1 MVNDLHV
8 SHWIVMISLL
18 FLSNQALANVSA
30 QVDRTTISIDE
41 TISLSIEVNGDDNG
55 DPDIVPLQ
63 RDFEILSRNQS
74 NSYSLINGSIDSKS
88 TWFLTLR
95 PRHAGTLTIPALL
108 AGKKKTTPITIQVT
122 KASPRQSPG
131 GTAQGNLWIDMSVD
145 PKQIKVQQ
153 QAIITLR
160 IFQAVTLNQAQLSE
174 PASDQAI
181 IIRLG
186 KDKNYQINRDG
197 RNWAVTERRYA
208 IFPQQHGIL
217 TIKPVQLDGTIMAGR
232 SYGSPFQSTSPIRV
246 RSNNAELSVEA
257 IPATWKSDTWLPAKQ
272 VELIE
277 DWPSG
282 EFKVGDSIT
291 RTLTLKANGLSFSQL
306 PELKSLL
313 PDHLKAYAD
322 KPILQ
327 DNPQNDGV
335 HGSRQQKL
343 AILATQPGTFILPP
357 IDIRWWNT
365 STQSMQTTSLP
376 ARTFKVIAAPIQTH
390 QPYQPAPTVSN
401 QTPTQLNPVMH
412 SNSGQQLSAWWK
424 WLALLSSLGW
434 LITLIVLFRQPKKP
448 SQPSTEDVPLDLSAL
463 KESVRVACAANA
475 AKACEQALV
484 SFANAQWPDQHINN
498 LAAIASHC
506 DAALAQEVKNLEL
519 YLYANQKHANWSA
532 EHLQT
537 AFEQAN
543 FTITEAVSKTTALPA
558 LYPE

>member
-41 TISLSIEVNGDDNG
+41 TINLSIEVNGDDNG
-55 DPDIVPLQ
+55 DPDIAPLQ

-108 AGKKKTTPITIQVT
+108 AGKEKTTPITIQVT
-122 KASPRQSPG
+122 KASTRQSPG
-131 GTAQGNLWIDMSVD
+131 GTVQGNLWIDMSVE

-186 KDKNYQINRDG
+186 KDKNYQINRNG

-208 IFPQQHGIL
+208 IFPQQHGVL

-246 RSNNAELSVEA
+246 RSNSAELSVEA

-306 PELKSLL
+306 PELKTLL

-322 KPILQ
+322 KPVLQ

-376 ARTFKVIAAPIQTH
+376 ARTFKVIAAPVQAH
-390 QPYQPAPTVSN
+390 QPYQSAPTVSN

-434 LITLIVLFRQPKKP
+434 LITLIVLFRQPRKS

-506 DAALAQEVKNLEL
+506 DAALAQEIKNLEL

-532 EHLQT
+532 EPLQT
-537 AFEQAN
+537 AFEQAE
-543 FTITEAVSKTTALPA
+543 FTITETAAKTTALPA

>member
-55 DPDIVPLQ
+55 DPDIAPLQ

-122 KASPRQSPG
+122 KASTRQSPG
-131 GTAQGNLWIDMSVD
+131 GTVQGNLWIDMSVD

-160 IFQAVTLNQAQLSE
+160 IFQAATLNQAQLSE

-197 RNWAVTERRYA
+197 KNWAVTERRYA
-208 IFPQQHGIL
+208 IFPQQHGVL

-246 RSNNAELSVEA
+246 RSNSEELSVEA

-306 PELKSLL
+306 PELKTLL

-322 KPILQ
+322 KPVLQ

-376 ARTFKVIAAPIQTH
+376 ARTFKVIAAPVQAH
-390 QPYQPAPTVSN
+390 QPYQSAPTVSN
-401 QTPTQLNPVMH
+401 QTPTQLNPVMP

-434 LITLIVLFRQPKKP
+434 LVTLIVLFRQLRKS
-448 SQPSTEDVPLDLSAL
+448 SQPRTEDVPLDLSAL
-463 KESVRVACAANA
+463 KESVRVACAANT

-506 DAALAQEVKNLEL
+506 DAALAQEIKNLEL

-532 EHLQT
+532 EQLQA

-558 LYPE
+558 LYPK